1 MHGAQ
6 GRLLERP
13 PLQGRRLG
21 GPEGLYRTCTGD
33 EGCRKRGRR
42 GCLGGRGAANAPL
55 PRVASKHLEVSARS
69 SFGRDRQLRSRPVST
84 AEQWTTPALKIP
96 FWESVHGEPR
106 GPATGCAAT
115 ARRPAARSHRAR
127 AWTPPGRKAV
137 AARHPEP
144 RRRRT
149 GSPSRGRLLW
159 TPSRFRS
166 AFLQTCRRPSLSG
179 CPCRRGLDC
188 RGSTQSS
195 LVGKF
200 VLIPVMRNVSC
211 PSVQVSGRGG
221 KLISNYADFGT
232 KRMADSSRGPRVD
245 GVRTRTRCRE
255 PVAGRGRA
263 RARDSPSTRAP
274 PTNQAPHTNGPLPSI
289 QKSSAIM
296 RP

>member
-115 ARRPAARSHRAR
+115 ARRAR
-127 AWTPPGRKAV
+127 AAD
-137 AARHPEP
+137 
-144 RRRRT
+144 RRRRGGVGEGRKGSSQKERWRGCMVAPQSKVGGGGRIPWCST
-149 GSPSRGRLLW
+149 GV
-159 TPSRFRS
+159 
-166 AFLQTCRRPSLSG
+166 QEMDVRRERETVSLS
-179 CPCRRGLDC
+179 
-188 RGSTQSS
+188 
-195 LVGKF
+195 
-200 VLIPVMRNVSC
+200 
-211 PSVQVSGRGG
+211 
-221 KLISNYADFGT
+221 
-232 KRMADSSRGPRVD
+232 
-245 GVRTRTRCRE
+245 
-255 PVAGRGRA
+255 
-263 RARDSPSTRAP
+263 
-274 PTNQAPHTNGPLPSI
+274 
-289 QKSSAIM
+289 
-296 RP
+296 